1 MLLVGSIGLGAAK
14 LGTSYISSG
23 DNKFMALTYTPKP
36 GETEK
41 SVLEHGEQV
50 QNILKQKIK

>member
-1 MLLVGSIGLGAAK
+1 
-14 LGTSYISSG
+14 
-23 DNKFMALTYTPKP
+23 MALTYTPKP

-50 QNILKQKIK
+50 QKYLKTKIK